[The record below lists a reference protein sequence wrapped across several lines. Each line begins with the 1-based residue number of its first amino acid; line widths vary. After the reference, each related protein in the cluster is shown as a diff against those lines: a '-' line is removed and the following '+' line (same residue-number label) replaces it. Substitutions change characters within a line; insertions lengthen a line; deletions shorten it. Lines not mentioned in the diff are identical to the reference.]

1 MYKYN
6 FINDYEQIN
15 MIKNVVENENV
26 YFVELRFFSQWNSVD
41 MNFDNMLSLL
51 FSVLELFYFK
61 LNFYL

>member
-1 MYKYN
+1 
-6 FINDYEQIN
+6 

-26 YFVELRFFSQWNSVD
+26 YFVELRFFSYWNSVD

-61 LNFYL
+61 LNFYLLS

>member
-1 MYKYN
+1 
-6 FINDYEQIN
+6 

-51 FSVLELFYFK
+51 FSVFRVILF
-61 LNFYL
+61 

>member
-26 YFVELRFFSQWNSVD
+26 YFVELRFFSYWNSVD

-51 FSVLELFYFK
+51 FSVFRVILF
-61 LNFYL
+61 

>member
-51 FSVLELFYFK
+51 FSVFRVILF
-61 LNFYL
+61 